1 MPGGSPY
8 RLKVMAIYFAQAN
21 LDVAFSRNKRKVR
34 RFAKRH
40 LRFGD
45 LHVRVGTCTWQVFA
59 SKDRYIDEFGYS
71 MIYDL
76 DQRLVFRPDFS
87 VARRLTF

>member
-1 MPGGSPY
+1 
-8 RLKVMAIYFAQAN
+8 MAIYFAQAN

-40 LRFGD
+40 LPFGD

-59 SKDRYIDEFGYS
+59 SKDNFIDQFGYS

-76 DQRLVFRPDFS
+76 DQRLVFRPDLS
-87 VARRLTF
+87 VVRTMRF